1 MKFETL
7 NFKDMNKLD
16 KQFADMMKDV
26 RIDSPSEDF
35 KLKVMSR
42 VLAEA
47 AVRKRPLLQ
56 DYQPV
61 ISKRTWIILL
71 SAFALLVIY
80 TLVSAGSAA
89 PSADSGLLGT
99 VSGKLQSFTSSK
111 LSKIWEKGAGIFS
124 TIPPLAY
131 VIILSSL
138 ALWTLDSFLT
148 KFRHARK

>member
-1 MKFETL
+1 
-7 NFKDMNKLD
+7 MNKLD
-16 KQFADMMKDV
+16 KQFAEMMKDI

-42 VLAEA
+42 ILAEV
-47 AVRKRPLLQ
+47 AVQRRPLLQ

-71 SAFALLVIY
+71 AAFVFLIIYILLTGSSSAP
-80 TLVSAGSAA
+80 AA
-89 PSADSGLLGT
+89 DTGLLGT
-99 VSGKLQSFTSSK
+99 VAGKLQSINTTG
-111 LSKIWEKGAGIFS
+111 LTRIWEKGTGIFS
-124 TIPPLAY
+124 TIPPVAY

-148 KFRHARK
+148 KLRHDRK

>member
-1 MKFETL
+1 
-7 NFKDMNKLD
+7 MNKLD
-16 KQFADMMKDV
+16 KQFAEMMKDI

-42 VLAEA
+42 ILAEA

-89 PSADSGLLGT
+89 PAADSGLLGT
-99 VSGKLQSFTSSK
+99 VSGKLQSFTSSE
-111 LSKIWEKGAGIFS
+111 LSKIWEKGTGIFS
-124 TIPPLAY
+124 TIPPVAY

-148 KFRHARK
+148 KFKHDRERVK

>member
-1 MKFETL
+1 
-7 NFKDMNKLD
+7 MNKLD
-16 KQFADMMKDV
+16 KQFAEMMKDI
-26 RIDSPSEDF
+26 RIESPSSDF

-42 VLAEA
+42 IMAEA
-47 AVRKRPLLQ
+47 AVRRKPLLQ

-80 TLVSAGSAA
+80 TLVSAGNATPA
-89 PSADSGLLGT
+89 ADSGLLGN
-99 VSGKLQSFTSSK
+99 VSGKWQSFTSSE

-124 TIPPLAY
+124 TIPPVAY
-131 VIILSSL
+131 LIILSSL

-148 KFRHARK
+148 KFRYDRK